1 MGDKLSR
8 EPCYRSF
15 VEKHHQV
22 SMITWVL
29 MMFVQELQSWPQV
42 YSLWWQ
48 FSFEGETFSFLF
60 STTFLAVLF
69 SNFQRESKG
78 RQWNLFPLI
87 SWLPGYVIYF
97 AALFLLTLRGH
108 LQWCLCFMLDGHWG
122 TLVKEKTQ
130 NTGMFLKLVPD
141 GPGPGTWEYRR
152 IILGWQV

>member
-22 SMITWVL
+22 SLITWVL

-97 AALFLLTLRGH
+97 AACSSWHYVGIDSGAYVSCLMATGVHWLRRRHRTLGCFWS
-108 LQWCLCFMLDGHWG
+108 WCLMAQGLEPG
-122 TLVKEKTQ
+122 
-130 NTGMFLKLVPD
+130 NTG
-141 GPGPGTWEYRR
+141 E
-152 IILGWQV
+152 